1 MNPQQ
6 RIAAVCC
13 AVCINMPLLSG
24 RAAALEIDTQAFQHH
39 PVRMTVGLVSLAL
52 ALILIIYATTRAAVR
67 RAKRDKSYGEGGKLR
82 GVSVPSYKKKRGN
95 DKQYGSRFLGR
106 IMPNYK
112 GGKSSAGNANL
123 KDSLPLSYKE
133 SWGSQKRYGKF
144 HFGAFLPFYKGGKSA
159 AGEARVPT
167 LHQPRSYE
175 KRKGRRSLGEMR
187 FPLPL
192 PSYKG
197 GKSSASSADLR
208 GTLPDS
214 YKESR
219 GSAKRYGSYRYG
231 SAISHYK
238 GGKSAAGE
246 ARVPTAHRPGSHSGV
261 RRYKGPDSTWR
272 PNLPTPSY
280 KGGASS
286 ARGAKLYTTMPAR
299 YRKGKGAAG
308 EAVIPVA
315 HTPSS
320 HSGRKNDPKG
330 MTGWRPGLPTPS
342 YKGGASSARAAK
354 LYTTTPASYRKGK
367 GAAGEAI
374 VPVAHTPSSHSGR
387 RGSGKQ
393 FTGWQPDL
401 PLPSYKGGIFAQGH
415 SEVPTTQQLPS
426 HRGFRLS
433 NLRFGVW
440 RLDAPIPS
448 YKGSFAP
455 AKVAGFTRQAP
466 QTHRPG
472 TQSG

>member
-52 ALILIIYATTRAAVR
+52 ALILILYATTRAAIR
-67 RAKRDKSYGEGGKLR
+67 RARRDKSYGEGGKMR

-106 IMPNYK
+106 VLPSYK
-112 GGKSSAGNANL
+112 GGKSSAGSANL
-123 KDSLPLSYKE
+123 KGSLPLSYKE

-159 AGEARVPT
+159 AGEARIPT
-167 LHQPRSYE
+167 PHRPKSYE
-175 KRKGRRSLGEMR
+175 KRKGRRSLGEVR

-197 GKSSASSADLR
+197 GKSSASAADLR
-208 GTLPDS
+208 GTLPNS
-214 YKESR
+214 YKESW

-231 SAISHYK
+231 SAVPHYK

-246 ARVPTAHRPGSHSGV
+246 ARVPTAHRPGSFGGV
-261 RRYKGPDSTWR
+261 RRFKSPDSTWR

-286 ARGAKLYTTMPAR
+286 ARGAKLYTTMPTS

-308 EAVIPVA
+308 EAVIPVP

-320 HSGRKNDPKG
+320 HSGRRSDPKG
-330 MTGWRPGLPTPS
+330 MTGWRPGMPTPSYKGGASSAKAAKLYTTIPASYRRGKGAAGEAVVPVPHTPSSHAGRRGGGKQFVGWRPDLPTPS
-342 YKGGASSARAAK
+342 YKGGASSAKAAK
-354 LYTTTPASYRKGK
+354 L
-367 GAAGEAI
+367 
-374 VPVAHTPSSHSGR
+374 
-387 RGSGKQ
+387 
-393 FTGWQPDL
+393 
-401 PLPSYKGGIFAQGH
+401 
-415 SEVPTTQQLPS
+415 
-426 HRGFRLS
+426 
-433 NLRFGVW
+433 
-440 RLDAPIPS
+440 
-448 YKGSFAP
+448 
-455 AKVAGFTRQAP
+455 
-466 QTHRPG
+466 
-472 TQSG
+472 